1 MSCVQCGRTD
11 KRTETNRKHCNRCN
25 DLWKTYRLTHLQY
38 QNLLVEQDNQ
48 CQICGVEPDPDG
60 KRLAVDHCHTTGRI
74 RGLLCSNCNTAIG
87 LLYDNKELLQNAIN
101 YLK

>member
-11 KRTETNRKHCNRCN
+11 KRTETNRKDCNRCSN
-25 DLWKTYRLTHLQY
+25 LWKCYRITHQQY
-38 QNLLVEQDNQ
+38 ENLLAEQNNQ
-48 CQICGVEPDPDG
+48 CKICSKAGLDG
-60 KRLAVDHCHTTGRI
+60 TPLAVDHCHTTGRI